1 MKMKVLAV
9 FLCAALALGITGCGS
24 DDNKTESMLDK
35 INMDSFGVIVDP
47 DTGVMYDQARFD
59 GGITPLYNADGTLR
73 VYEEEYVR

>member
-24 DDNKTESMLDK
+24 DDNKTESM
-35 INMDSFGVIVDP
+35 MDRIGVFVDP
-47 DTGVMYDQARFD
+47 DTGVMYYQARFD

-73 VYEEEYVR
+73 VYEGDTE

>member
-24 DDNKTESMLDK
+24 DDKKTESRVDK

-47 DTGVMYDQARFD
+47 DTGVMYYQARFD

-73 VYEEEYVR
+73 VYEGDTE

>member
-24 DDNKTESMLDK
+24 ADK
-35 INMDSFGVIVDP
+35 INMKSSRVIVDP
-47 DTGVMYDQARFD
+47 DTGVMYYQARID

-73 VYEEEYVR
+73 VYDGE

>member
-9 FLCAALALGITGCGS
+9 FLCAVLALGITGCGS
-24 DDNKTESMLDK
+24 ADNKTESMVDK

-47 DTGVMYDQARFD
+47 DTGVMYYQARFD

-73 VYEEEYVR
+73 VYEGDTE

>member
-47 DTGVMYDQARFD
+47 DTGVMYYQARFD

-73 VYEEEYVR
+73 VYEGDTE

>member
-24 DDNKTESMLDK
+24 ADNKTESMVDK
-35 INMDSFGVIVDP
+35 INMDSGVIVDL
-47 DTGVMYDQARFD
+47 DTGAMYYQERFD

-73 VYEEEYVR
+73 VYEGDTE